1 MSVVLFY
8 QMSLFVTVRSFG
20 KSTKLVSARHM
31 SKFNTLKMT
40 NGQVPVSTL
49 SVLEDNALR
58 NVYYIDKGEDTN
70 NPPLVLIA
78 GTAQTIDT
86 FTPHINQISKTRR
99 LIIPELRGQGRTELN
114 AEHCTIEQQVKDIT
128 TILNKMNIDTIHLG
142 GFSFGGRVAMAYAAH
157 CPDRVKLLSITA
169 IPFTRPI
176 MGKIILDSWMDGLSR
191 GNMRE
196 CAWSFIINGYSKEFL
211 EKNYERLSL
220 YVDMI
225 VQANDPTK
233 VFNLIHQ
240 SAKTF
245 PGDPYAIPQCAEKI
259 QCPTQV
265 IAAKQD
271 RIAGFEPVHQLAQ
284 HISQCEYIEMNTGH
298 LAPFENPLV
307 WRKHLM
313 DFMNRD

>member
-1 MSVVLFY
+1 MEKILQY
-8 QMSLFVTVRSFG
+8 
-20 KSTKLVSARHM
+20 VSQVQDILESEELPETFFHHISALEA
-31 SKFNTLKMT
+31 LK
-40 NGQVPVSTL
+40 Q
-49 SVLEDNALR
+49 LR
-58 NVYYIDKGEDTN
+58 N
-70 NPPLVLIA
+70 
-78 GTAQTIDT
+78 
-86 FTPHINQISKTRR
+86 
-99 LIIPELRGQGRTELN
+99 
-114 AEHCTIEQQVKDIT
+114 
-128 TILNKMNIDTIHLG
+128 
-142 GFSFGGRVAMAYAAH
+142 
-157 CPDRVKLLSITA
+157 
-169 IPFTRPI
+169 
-176 MGKIILDSWMDGLSR
+176 DGLSR